1 MISLIMMTNVK
12 KICTE
17 KHQPESQFLKGILAI
32 PARRALEK
40 EKINNLEQLSDY
52 KEKEQLQFHGFGKNT
67 IEKLRNF
74 MQENNFTFKS
84 EF

>member
-1 MISLIMMTNVK
+1 MISLIMMTNVN

-17 KHQPESQFLKGILAI
+17 KHQPENQFLKGILAI

-40 EKINNLEQLSDY
+40 EKINTLEQLSDY
-52 KEKEQLQFHGFGKNT
+52 TEKELLQFHGFGKNT